1 MLLQILLLLAA
12 GYGALVAVAY
22 FAQAKLVY
30 FPEVGRELLATPR
43 DRGLPYEELTLRTD
57 DGLRLHAWHVPVPE
71 PRGVVLF
78 FHGNA
83 GNLSH
88 RLDSLAMFARLG
100 YATLIVDYRG
110 YGRSEGEPSEEG
122 TYLDALTAW
131 RHLTA
136 ERGVAPGDVVLF
148 GESLGAAVAAWLAA
162 RTRPLAL
169 VIHSGFV
176 SVPELGQDVYPW
188 LPVKWLARIRY
199 PTEDYLKAVSCP
211 VLVAHSREDEIVPFR
226 HGERLYAA
234 APEPKR
240 FLELRGGHNEAFFFV
255 RPEWQRALGEFLD
268 RAQAHR

>member
-1 MLLQILLLLAA
+1 MLLQLLLLLAA

-22 FAQAKLVY
+22 FAQEKLIY
-30 FPEVGRELLATPR
+30 FPEVGRELRATPR
-43 DRGLPYEELTLRTD
+43 DRGLPHEELTLRTD
-57 DGLRLHAWHVPVPE
+57 DGLGLHAWYVPVPE
-71 PRGVVLF
+71 ARGVVLF

-88 RLDSLAMFARLG
+88 RLDSLVMFARLG

-122 TYLDALTAW
+122 TYRDALAAW
-131 RHLTA
+131 HYLTA
-136 ERGVAPGDVVLF
+136 ERGIAPGDVVLF

-162 RTRPLAL
+162 RTRPRAL
-169 VIHSGFV
+169 VILSGFV

-199 PTEDYLKAVSCP
+199 PTQDYLKAATCP
-211 VLVAHSREDEIVPFR
+211 VLVAHSRDDEIVPFR

-234 APEPKR
+234 ASAPKR
-240 FLELRGGHNEAFFFV
+240 FLELKGGHNEAFFFV
-255 RPEWQRALGEFLD
+255 RPEWEHALGEFLNW
-268 RAQAHR
+268 AQGQR